1 MEFFDAV
8 KSRHSVRS
16 YQKKDVEREKLQKIL
31 ETANAA
37 PSAGD
42 LQGYE
47 IVLVRDEERRA
58 ALADAAYGQ
67 DFVAEAPVVL
77 VFCANPRR
85 SAQKYGTRGSTLYC
99 IQDAT
104 IAAAHAQLAATALG
118 LATCW
123 VGAFDEQAAASA
135 IGATDVRPI
144 IILPIG
150 YPDEKPYVTPRR
162 NLSDIVHNE
171 TL

>member
-1 MEFFDAV
+1 MEFFEAV
-8 KSRHSVRS
+8 KNRHSTRA
-16 YQKKDVEREKLQKIL
+16 YKKKEVEEEKLRKIL
-31 ETANAA
+31 EVANAA

-47 IVLVRDEERRA
+47 IVLVRDESRRA
-58 ALADAAYGQ
+58 ALAEAAYGQ

-77 VFCANPRR
+77 VFCANPVC

-104 IAAAHAQLAATALG
+104 IAASYAQLAATAQG

-123 VGAFDEQAAASA
+123 VGAFDERKAASV
-135 IGATDVRPI
+135 IGVTDVRPI

-150 YPDEKPYVTPRR
+150 YTNEKHYITPRR
-162 NLSDIVHNE
+162 KLDDLVHKE